1 MVEIELLQIE
11 PNAREVELAERLQ
24 VPDSVLTFNARS
36 VESIMVCVAA
46 TASSSLAASFAQPAS
61 EGRTDRMSLAAY
73 HPEEQALYFKMSFF
87 LPMPTSLSEPEQV
100 SVGCMVRAGPSPGD
114 IEIETVGARTC
125 EMILEF
131 MDCVDLSRVSLP
143 HHEYWPSTRT
153 ENTAER

>member
-114 IEIETVGARTC
+114 IEGSRDCRGANLRDDPGVHGLRRF
-125 EMILEF
+125 EPGQLAA
-131 MDCVDLSRVSLP
+131 S
-143 HHEYWPSTRT
+143 
-153 ENTAER
+153 